1 MFIYI
6 LVAIVAVL
14 FIIIIVSA
22 LFRIVTPTNEVHV
35 IQRRKFAVP
44 YGRGQVKGNIYY
56 NFPHWWPIIGVTRT
70 ILPVSNFTLELKDY
84 NSYDKEK
91 VPFSVDI
98 QAFFRVDEPK
108 TASERVEDFDEL
120 KNQLYGVLQGAIRS
134 ILAQEMIVTIME
146 ERSTFGKQ
154 FTQEVDEGLK
164 EWGVVSVK
172 SIELMDIQDAPGSTV
187 ITDIMNKKISKI
199 NKESR
204 IEVAENNKEAEN
216 AEIQTQREIDIKKQ
230 EAIKLVGEKTA
241 EQEKA
246 VGIANQQSQQE
257 IKEQA
262 RITAEKEMAVK
273 QINDVRSSEIARQ
286 VALVKADEQKQTAI
300 ISAEAGKQTDI
311 VQAEGQKQQTVT
323 LAEGG
328 LISEKKKAEGIAA
341 VGSSEANVISQKEE
355 AVVAGQIKLAET
367 IAELKS
373 YMEYLLGIKS
383 VEAGEAI
390 GTAQASALEKADLKL
405 ISTNA
410 GKSQSGKKGFDGLLD
425 MVSADGGVNLA
436 SMIEGFSNVTD
447 SGLSKLFKG
456 DSDIINKIKTAVK
469 KDPKLIDKFKNIIG
483 DLETT
488 LDKK

>member
-1 MFIYI
+1 
-6 LVAIVAVL
+6 
-14 FIIIIVSA
+14 
-22 LFRIVTPTNEVHV
+22 
-35 IQRRKFAVP
+35 
-44 YGRGQVKGNIYY
+44 
-56 NFPHWWPIIGVTRT
+56 
-70 ILPVSNFTLELKDY
+70 
-84 NSYDKEK
+84 
-91 VPFSVDI
+91 
-98 QAFFRVDEPK
+98 
-108 TASERVEDFDEL
+108 
-120 KNQLYGVLQGAIRS
+120 
-134 ILAQEMIVTIME
+134 
-146 ERSTFGKQ
+146 
-154 FTQEVDEGLK
+154 
-164 EWGVVSVK
+164 
-172 SIELMDIQDAPGSTV
+172 
-187 ITDIMNKKISKI
+187 
-199 NKESR
+199 
-204 IEVAENNKEAEN
+204 
-216 AEIQTQREIDIKKQ
+216 
-230 EAIKLVGEKTA
+230 
-241 EQEKA
+241 
-246 VGIANQQSQQE
+246 
-257 IKEQA
+257 
-262 RITAEKEMAVK
+262 MAVK
-273 QINDVRSSEIARQ
+273 QVNDVRSSEIARQ

-373 YMEYLLGIKS
+373 YMEYLLGVKS

-456 DSDIINKIKTAVK
+456 DSDIINKIKIAVK